1 MCPYPPINLCLTLT
15 LNEYLKL
22 SFDIFRQ
29 MKNTHEA
36 LRQEQRRGSLSGD
49 EQFDEYNEYDDGVGE
64 APGNEWDDDHPARRS
79 EEEEMDDE
87 AFEEEERRRAQEE
100 EQEAVRRR
108 VAEQFREAEERARA
122 DRAEMEDYWRSDDN
136 EDEKGSE
143 YDDEEAYDDF
153 DENQSLGTK
162 GTLFTTT
169 NPGNEIRR
177 LYEEG
182 QISATERD
190 QMLQANS
197 QLKHAGE
204 GDDDASHF
212 TTLTTSNEI
221 QNLYNAGKISEEERD
236 QMLQA
241 NRALKMHQQHETEE
255 ENDEAYVA
263 DDRADDYAD
272 DYADDDYYDDD
283 EEEGKDEESLGTM
296 LTAGNAIDDMFR
308 RGEINE
314 EEYQAMSRQ
323 HRALQKEQKRAQ
335 KLEEIERMYEQGDV
349 DSTDYRLL
357 VDSYDRLQQ
366 DPRHQ
371 SAGSNIEM
379 NDMSARNLSQ
389 PAQNSREVVAPEL
402 TPDDTSIGVGTVNP
416 EIEALWREGML
427 SKQEYEAMTATHQRL
442 KEVQSGGKKYQAS
455 RGGPALW

>member
-1 MCPYPPINLCLTLT
+1 
-15 LNEYLKL
+15 
-22 SFDIFRQ
+22 

-36 LRQEQRRGSLSGD
+36 LRQEQRRASVSDD
-49 EQFDEYNEYDDGVGE
+49 EHFDEYNEHDDADDG
-64 APGNEWDDDHPARRS
+64 APENEWGDSYAARRS
-79 EEEEMDDE
+79 EEEEIDDE
-87 AFEEEERRRAQEE
+87 AFEEEERLRAQEE

-122 DRAEMEDYWRSDDN
+122 DRAQMEDYWRSDDN
-136 EDEKGSE
+136 EDEKDSE

-169 NPGNEIRR
+169 NPGNEIQR

-190 QMLQANS
+190 QMLHANS

-212 TTLTTSNEI
+212 TTMTTSNEI

-241 NRALKMHQQHETEE
+241 NRALKMQQQQEE
-255 ENDEAYVA
+255 EEDGNEAQM
-263 DDRADDYAD
+263 ADDYAD
-272 DYADDDYYDDD
+272 DYAADDHYYDD

-296 LTAGNAIDDMFR
+296 LTAGNAIDDMFK

-357 VDSYDRLQQ
+357 VDSYERLQQ

-379 NDMSARNLSQ
+379 SDMSARNLSQ

-402 TPDDTSIGVGTVNP
+402 TPDDTSIGVGTINP

-427 SKQEYEAMTATHQRL
+427 SRQEYEAMTATHQRL

>member
-1 MCPYPPINLCLTLT
+1 
-15 LNEYLKL
+15 
-22 SFDIFRQ
+22 

-36 LRQEQRRGSLSGD
+36 LRQEQRRDSVSGD
-49 EQFDEYNEYDDGVGE
+49 EEFDEYNEYDDGAGGE
-64 APGNEWDDDHPARRS
+64 APDNEWDDDYPARRS
-79 EEEEMDDE
+79 KEEEIDDE

-108 VAEQFREAEERARA
+108 VAEQFRQAEERARA
-122 DRAEMEDYWRSDDN
+122 DRAQIEDYWRLSDDN
-136 EDEKGSE
+136 EDEKDSE

-153 DENQSLGTK
+153 DETQSLGTK

-169 NPGNEIRR
+169 NPDNEIQR

-212 TTLTTSNEI
+212 TALTTSNEI
-221 QNLYNAGKISEEERD
+221 RNLYNSGKITEEERD

-241 NRALKMHQQHETEE
+241 NRALKMHQQREAEE
-255 ENDEAYVA
+255 EK
-263 DDRADDYAD
+263 
-272 DYADDDYYDDD
+272 
-283 EEEGKDEESLGTM
+283 EEEGKDEESMGAM

-314 EEYQAMSRQ
+314 EEYQTMSRQ
-323 HRALQKEQKRAQ
+323 HQALQKEQKRTQ
-335 KLEEIERMYEQGDV
+335 KLEEIERMYEEGDV
-349 DSTDYRLL
+349 DSTDYNLL
-357 VDSYDRLQQ
+357 VDSYERLQQ

-379 NDMSARNLSQ
+379 NDMSSRNLSQ
-389 PAQNSREVVAPEL
+389 PSQNSREVVAPEL
-402 TPDDTSIGVGTVNP
+402 TPDDPSVGVGTVNS

-427 SKQEYEAMTATHQRL
+427 SRQEYEAMKATHQRL
-442 KEVQSGGKKYQAS
+442 RDVQSGGKKYQAS